1 MKRLFIMLVAIAT
14 LGLVMCNQPVEQ
26 ENVQVDSTVVVM
38 DTVLSSDSVIVLIYK
53 DSIS

>member
-26 ENVQVDSTVVVM
+26 ENVQVDST
-38 DTVLSSDSVIVLIYK
+38 IVTT
-53 DSIS
+53 DSIVDSIG

>member
-14 LGLVMCNQPVEQ
+14 LGLIMCNQPVEQ
-26 ENVQVDSTVVVM
+26 ENVQVDSTIV
-38 DTVLSSDSVIVLIYK
+38 TTDSII

>member
-14 LGLVMCNQPVEQ
+14 LGLVMCNQPVKQ
-26 ENVQVDSTVVVM
+26 ENVQVDSTIV
-38 DTVLSSDSVIVLIYK
+38 TTDSII

>member
-26 ENVQVDSTVVVM
+26 ENAKVDSTVV
-38 DTVLSSDSVIVLIYK
+38 TT
-53 DSIS
+53 DSIVDSIG

>member
-26 ENVQVDSTVVVM
+26 ENVQVDSTIV
-38 DTVLSSDSVIVLIYK
+38 TTDSII